1 MAKVTSNAK
10 TDSHHGRRQGGQP
23 YAFNPYEIAVCG
35 YSNSGKTVLARR
47 LIESLSGQHRVG
59 YVKQAHD
66 FEMDRPGKDSFE
78 AAAAGA
84 TDVFVATPEKTASL
98 TQRGTDKF
106 HQQRQLIDADCVV
119 VEGLKHSELP
129 KMVVVDAE
137 NRIRRDDLELQNVLA
152 WIEPGQR
159 DDIAAVRRLVDGHFA
174 AVTESRPLYGLVL
187 AGGRSTRM
195 QQDKAALDYHGKPQ
209 VRHAGELLGSHCAKT
224 FVSVRGEQ
232 SADAAVH
239 DLPQIC
245 DRHLGFGPMGGILSA
260 MHEHPEAAWLVL
272 ACDLPFVDDS
282 LLTHLLANRQPMQP
296 ATAYRSTSDSFP
308 EPLCAIWE
316 PKSIF
321 ALLHFMGLGYKCP
334 RKVLINTE
342 IRLLEQ
348 PFKHALDNA
357 NRPEEYAEIKKR
369 ISQETDQ

>member
-1 MAKVTSNAK
+1 MANVTSNAK
-10 TDSHHGRRQGGQP
+10 ANSRHGQRKGGQP

-35 YSNSGKTVLARR
+35 YSNAGKTALACR
-47 LIESLSGQHRVG
+47 LIESLSEQHRVG
-59 YVKQAHD
+59 YVKQAHAV
-66 FEMDRPGKDSFE
+66 EMDQPGKDSFQ

-84 TDVFVATPEKTASL
+84 TDVFVATPENTATL

-106 HQQRQLIDADCVV
+106 HQQQHLIDADCVV
-119 VEGLKHSELP
+119 VEGLKQSDLP
-129 KMVVVDAE
+129 KIVVVDAE
-137 NRIRRDDLELQNVLA
+137 NRIRTDGLELQNVLA

-159 DDIAAVRRLVDGHFA
+159 DDIDALRRIVDSHFS

-209 VRHAGELLGSHCAKT
+209 ARHAGELLSSHCAKT
-224 FVSVRGEQ
+224 FVSVRDEQ
-232 SADAAVH
+232 SADAAVR

-282 LLTHLLANRQPMQP
+282 LLTHLLANRDPMRP
-296 ATAYRSTSDSFP
+296 ATAYRSSSDSLP
-308 EPLCAIWE
+308 EPLCTIWE

-321 ALLHFMGLGYKCP
+321 TLLHFMGLGYRCP

-342 IRLLEQ
+342 ICLLEQ
-348 PFKHALDNA
+348 PFEYALDNA
-357 NRPEEYAEIKKR
+357 NRPEEYEEIKKR
-369 ISQETDQ
+369 ISQ